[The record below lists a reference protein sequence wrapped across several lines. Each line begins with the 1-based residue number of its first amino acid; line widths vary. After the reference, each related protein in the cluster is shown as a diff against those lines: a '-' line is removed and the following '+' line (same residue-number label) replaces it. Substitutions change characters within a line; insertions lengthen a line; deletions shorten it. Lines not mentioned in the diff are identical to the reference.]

1 MSDDPGETA
10 ISQAVHADAET
21 AREQLRAAGLVCPSC
36 RRNLADIYGSHS
48 YENLDDAGIPQA
60 FNDLA
65 ATLKCT
71 DGEPIPVAGIAADWD
86 KFQAVAN
93 IAVLDEAWRRESR
106 WFDEHAIG
114 TGPANFTG
122 FLDALGRA

>member
-1 MSDDPGETA
+1 MR
-10 ISQAVHADAET
+10 ADAEA
-21 AREQLRAAGLVCPSC
+21 AREEIRATGLVCPSC
-36 RRNLADIYGSHS
+36 RKNLADIYGSHS
-48 YENLDDAGIPQA
+48 YEDLGDAGIPQA
-60 FNDLA
+60 FNDLTG
-65 ATLKCT
+65 TLKCT
-71 DGEPIPVAGIAADWD
+71 DGEPIPVADIAADWD

-122 FLDALGRA
+122 LLDALGPPN